1 MKVVIANSL
10 ATDIVDP
17 VFAAPGQY
25 ASFDVL
31 VGVYGYSVQIF
42 ADFLGYTNIA
52 IGIALLLGFQFPT
65 NFDAPYTALSVRD
78 FWRRWH
84 MTLSRWLRDY
94 LYIPLGGNHGSRA
107 ETYRNLMLVMLIGGL
122 WHGASW
128 TFVVWGGMHGARA
141 RRRALARRSPSRPR
155 ASRAAGHAA
164 PAIPPPAGDVQLR
177 LLRCGSSFG
186 LTRSGQPVT

>member
-17 VFAAPGQY
+17 VFASPGQY
-25 ASFDVL
+25 ASLDVL

-84 MTLSRWLRDY
+84 MTLSRWLRDP
-94 LYIPLGGNHGSRA
+94 IRRTRSAGASCCGSR
-107 ETYRNLMLVMLIGGL
+107 
-122 WHGASW
+122 
-128 TFVVWGGMHGARA
+128 
-141 RRRALARRSPSRPR
+141 PSTSS
-155 ASRAAGHAA
+155 ASR
-164 PAIPPPAGDVQLR
+164 
-177 LLRCGSSFG
+177 GSSSG
-186 LTRSGQPVT
+186 PTRSARPET